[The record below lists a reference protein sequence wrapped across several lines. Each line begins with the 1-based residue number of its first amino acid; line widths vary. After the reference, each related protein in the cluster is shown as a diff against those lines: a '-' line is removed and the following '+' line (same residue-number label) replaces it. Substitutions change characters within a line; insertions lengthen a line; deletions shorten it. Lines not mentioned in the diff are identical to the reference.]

1 MPNQTDHN
9 ESLLL
14 ADLRKG
20 RVKAFE
26 EIFRRYWL
34 PLYNSARNKLRSHD
48 EAEEV
53 IQGIFSTL
61 WEKRQSLLITNL
73 PYYLNTSLRNRIIN
87 IIRNRIPQEKYWDY
101 YKTFIPQQGDI
112 TEQAI
117 AFDDLKNAVELAVN
131 HLPEKSREVFRL
143 SRLEG
148 RSNAEI
154 AGLLNV
160 SEKAIEYHLTKSL
173 KQLRVQLKDFI
184 S

>member
-1 MPNQTDHN
+1 M
-9 ESLLL
+9 L